1 LQVRA
6 AYQLRPRLLRVRVL
20 VASRGQF
27 SGITAVYQAAEE
39 KSNGCSVESGP
50 GCLGSMSV
58 CDAVEWVKLSETW
71 PKFKFFDFHKM
82 LKNLLEGQQ
91 KVLRVTKIYVL

>member
-1 LQVRA
+1 
-6 AYQLRPRLLRVRVL
+6 
-20 VASRGQF
+20 
-27 SGITAVYQAAEE
+27 VYQAAEE
-39 KSNGCSVESGP
+39 KPNSSSVESDP

-71 PKFKFFDFHKM
+71 PKLKFLDVHKM

-91 KVLRVTKIYVL
+91 KVLRVTKMYVL